1 VARRQGDGDGKNTCI
16 LHTCGHRRG
25 GKAAEK
31 PGCNEDTCGKK
42 HNRSERYGAT
52 YCRARC
58 GKRTGDPA
66 HEETDASDGECE
78 GDGEGRSGEAAMMGR
93 GEEGRPKD
101 GRDRPKDANGSKP
114 RGEERLRFGGA
125 VAREGAEPVAGASGQ
140 RDAKD
145 GEREGRTGEHRNQEE
160 RRPAHALGE
169 PRGGEDGGGQRGG
182 GTGEGE
188 RPEMDERRLRGAL
201 DGACVLVALVGI
213 VVGRG
218 GEGRH
223 RAFLHRARGRCIAF
237 GEEAHDILNLRS
249 LLTAIATNWAT
260 LIAAL

>member
-101 GRDRPKDANGSKP
+101 GGDRPKDANGTKP
-114 RGEERLRFGGA
+114 GGEERLRLGSA
-125 VAREGAEPVAGASGQ
+125 VAREGPETVARASGQ
-140 RDAKD
+140 RDTED
-145 GEREGRTGEHRNQEE
+145 RERQCGTGKHRRQQE
-160 RRPAHALGE
+160 RRSANTLGE
-169 PRGGEDGGGQRGG
+169 ARGREDGCRQRGG
-182 GTGEGE
+182 STGKGE
-188 RPEMDERRLRGAL
+188 RPEVDERRLRGTL

-213 VVGRG
+213 VIRRG
-218 GEGRH
+218 G
-223 RAFLHRARGRCIAF
+223 
-237 GEEAHDILNLRS
+237 
-249 LLTAIATNWAT
+249 
-260 LIAAL
+260 